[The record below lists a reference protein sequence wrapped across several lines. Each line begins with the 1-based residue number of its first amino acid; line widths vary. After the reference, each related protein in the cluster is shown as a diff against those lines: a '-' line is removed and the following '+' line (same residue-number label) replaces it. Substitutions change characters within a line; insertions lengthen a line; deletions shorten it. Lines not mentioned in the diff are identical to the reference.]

1 MNFGR
6 GALFP
11 PYFLPYS
18 IIMKVI
24 YLMVEKVTSEGLMS
38 RLA

>member
-1 MNFGR
+1 
-6 GALFP
+6 LSP
-11 PYFLPYS
+11 PVT
-18 IIMKVI
+18 IKKKMKVI